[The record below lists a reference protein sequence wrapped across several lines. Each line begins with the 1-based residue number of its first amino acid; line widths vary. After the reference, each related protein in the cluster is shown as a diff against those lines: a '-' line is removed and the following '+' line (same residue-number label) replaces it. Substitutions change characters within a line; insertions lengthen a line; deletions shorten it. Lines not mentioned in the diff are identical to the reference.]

1 MAQIAQLQN
10 EAALLQAERRRWQS
24 LAEIETQQRIKL
36 DMELQRAKS
45 AFLTLRKANN
55 RLKEECR
62 KTKKQSI
69 ELKIKASASDKGVRQ
84 LMAITNNLAAI
95 SQASFATLE
104 GDSPGE

>member
-1 MAQIAQLQN
+1 
-10 EAALLQAERRRWQS
+10 
-24 LAEIETQQRIKL
+24 
-36 DMELQRAKS
+36 MELQRAKS

-84 LMAITNNLAAI
+84 LMAITNNLATI